1 MYLVTTWIS
10 VNYPK
15 LSNSSPN
22 FFVDLIRYFGD
33 QADDIQTQ
41 ASKAG
46 IFDNKGDIGSTRED
60 ILFDF
65 LSHHIPTRSNIIKGG
80 FVFDSLGNRSRQIDL
95 MICNDQTF
103 QFKQSQD
110 NKTKSFNC
118 VEGCF
123 AVISVKSFLNK
134 QSLTEAL
141 DNLGSLPTTKKL
153 KVNPFL
159 TNGKDIIKTMPQ
171 KYIFAYRGDSK
182 DTINKYCEEY
192 YSTHTLEN
200 APDMI
205 VVNNE
210 CYFSR
215 AGPKGI
221 KGDDGELVPP
231 GQYVMIDKSSSNYV
245 GATALFQL
253 ISRILTVSVWSPHI
267 EIDFE
272 AYTDNIDK
280 TIAEEHKKNPVKE

>member
-1 MYLVTTWIS
+1 
-10 VNYPK
+10 
-15 LSNSSPN
+15 
-22 FFVDLIRYFGD
+22 
-33 QADDIQTQ
+33 
-41 ASKAG
+41 
-46 IFDNKGDIGSTRED
+46 
-60 ILFDF
+60 
-65 LSHHIPTRSNIIKGG
+65 
-80 FVFDSLGNRSRQIDL
+80 

-123 AVISVKSFLNK
+123 VVISVKSFLNK

-182 DTINKYCEEY
+182 DTINKNCEEY

-221 KGDDGELVPP
+221 KGDGGELVPP
-231 GQYVMIDKSSSNYV
+231 SQYVMIDKSSS
-245 GATALFQL
+245 F
-253 ISRILTVSVWSPHI
+253 RIWRR
-267 EIDFE
+267 
-272 AYTDNIDK
+272 
-280 TIAEEHKKNPVKE
+280 

>member
-1 MYLVTTWIS
+1 
-10 VNYPK
+10 
-15 LSNSSPN
+15 
-22 FFVDLIRYFGD
+22 
-33 QADDIQTQ
+33 
-41 ASKAG
+41 
-46 IFDNKGDIGSTRED
+46 
-60 ILFDF
+60 
-65 LSHHIPTRSNIIKGG
+65 
-80 FVFDSLGNRSRQIDL
+80 

-118 VEGCF
+118 IEGCF
-123 AVISVKSFLNK
+123 AVISVKSYLNK

-141 DNLGSLPTTKKL
+141 DNLGSIPTTKKL

-159 TNGKDIIKTMPQ
+159 TNGKDIINTMPQ

-182 DTINKYCEEY
+182 ETINRNCKEY
-192 YSTHTLEN
+192 YSTRALQN
-200 APDMI
+200 SPDMI

-221 KGDDGELVPP
+221 KGDDGEIIPY
-231 GQYVMIDKSSSNYV
+231 GQYAMIGKSSPNYV
-245 GATALFQL
+245 GATALFAL
-253 ISRILTVSVWSPHI
+253 ISRILTVSAWSPHI

-272 AYTDNIDK
+272 AYTSNIDK
-280 TIAEEHKKNPVKE
+280 TIAEEHEKNPVKQQPS